1 MMNHTKM
8 RTANPLPLFRD
19 QLKEKFGIL
28 SFNCILIN
36 VDLIG
41 MRSLKT
47 GEVVIITYRGKEKTG
62 FMYEGGNLTTAQ
74 QKQFF
79 DDAPEDYNDLVKF
92 EKEMVGR
99 IEILVPPKDNY
110 VFINENS
117 VKTNNS
123 K

>member
-1 MMNHTKM
+1 MIHHTKM

-19 QLKEKFGIL
+19 QLKEKFGML
-28 SFNCILIN
+28 SFNCILMN

-41 MRSLKT
+41 IRVCKT

-62 FMYEGGNLTTAQ
+62 FMYEGGNLTIAQ
-74 QKQFF
+74 QKQIF
-79 DDAPEDYNDLVKF
+79 DDAPDDINNLKNF
-92 EKEMVGR
+92 EKEMSDK

-110 VFINENS
+110 VFIDENL
-117 VKTNNS
+117 VKN

>member
-19 QLKEKFGIL
+19 QLKEKFGML

-41 MRSLKT
+41 IRSLKT
-47 GEVVIITYRGKEKTG
+47 GETVIITYRGKEETG
-62 FMYEGGNLTTAQ
+62 FMYEGGNLTIAQ
-74 QKQFF
+74 EKQFF

-110 VFINENS
+110 VFVNE
-117 VKTNNS
+117 KLIEE

>member
-47 GEVVIITYRGKEKTG
+47 GEVVIITYRGKDKTG

-79 DDAPEDYNDLVKF
+79 DDAPDDINDLKNF

-110 VFINENS
+110 VFIDENL
-117 VKTNNS
+117 VKN